1 MELTIYHTNDIH
13 SSFTGLAQIA
23 SYLKQHRRPEDLYFD
38 CGDLCDLKDITVQ
51 GTRGKGAIRLMKQAG
66 ADAMTIGNN
75 EIDLEHDALSAC
87 SEEGLEAILIPS

>member
-13 SSFTGLAQIA
+13 SSFTGLAKVA

-51 GTRGKGAIRLMKQAG
+51 GTGGKGAVRLMKQAG
-66 ADAMTIGNN
+66 ADAMVIGNN
-75 EIDLEHDALSAC
+75 EIDLEHGALVTC
-87 SEEGLEAILIPS
+87 LKGR